1 MMTNADSNYLITIVR
16 WREIIDPLR
25 SRAILAKGRAKHKR
39 RVGEDFF
46 TNADMLEFDPPLLN
60 SATPWA
66 TTKQELQALYDC
78 PYTGAVT
85 TRTSLLTGFRHDDS
99 VHQYAFVAGRERVTG
114 PTKIPVSISSL
125 NTLGYSPLSLTE
137 YLRMVS
143 EIHSNERPSPKPFIV
158 SVTGQPDDI
167 VECYKRIQD
176 VSSKSSIRILM
187 EVNLSCP
194 NIVGKP
200 PPAYS
205 RSELKLYLDLLNENF
220 NGDRRKNVMVLV
232 GIKTPPYTYQAQFD
246 DLIMTLLEC
255 TIRYSRCPIS
265 FITATN
271 TLGNSLILGQ
281 DNTYPI
287 INSANGSGIGGL
299 AGESLHPLALG
310 NVLSLRGMLDKHDL
324 LKEIAIIGVGGVVDI
339 GGYKRMRNM
348 GAEAVAIG
356 TAFGFRGIKVFEDIF
371 KGLEGDL

>member
-1 MMTNADSNYLITIVR
+1 
-16 WREIIDPLR
+16 
-25 SRAILAKGRAKHKR
+25 
-39 RVGEDFF
+39 
-46 TNADMLEFDPPLLN
+46 MLGFDPPILN

-66 TTKQELQALYDC
+66 TTKEELQALYDC

-85 TRTSLLTGFRHDDS
+85 TRTSLLTGFHHDDS
-99 VHQYAFVAGRERVTG
+99 VHQYAFVAGCERVAVEHS
-114 PTKIPVSISSL
+114 PTKIPVSVSSL
-125 NTLGYSPLSLTE
+125 NTLGYSPLSLIE
-137 YLRMVS
+137 YLCMVS
-143 EIHSNERPSPKPFIV
+143 EINSNERPNPKPFIV
-158 SVTGQPDDI
+158 SVTGEPEDI

-176 VSSKSSIRILM
+176 ASSKSSIRILM

-205 RSELKLYLDLLNENF
+205 RSDLRRYLDLLNEHF
-220 NGDRRKNVMVLV
+220 NRDCTKNVTVQV

-255 TIRYSRCPIS
+255 TIQYSRRPIS

-281 DNTYPI
+281 DNIHPM

-299 AGESLHPLALG
+299 AGEALHPLALG
-310 NVLSLRGMLDKHDL
+310 NVASLRGILDKHDL
-324 LKEIAIIGVGGVVDI
+324 LREIAIIGVGGVVDA
-339 GGYKRMRNM
+339 GGYKRMRKV

-356 TAFGFRGIKVFEDIF
+356 TAFGFGGIKVFEDIF